1 MTSPDT
7 PAVHT
12 VIAYTR
18 TADRTRLGSIQ
29 AQREDLAADRLP
41 RLDREKE
48 WIDDVGQPGTIL
60 ERPGLTRALELLAH
74 HQADALIACD
84 ATRLAHSAAV
94 TRQLA
99 AHAAAH
105 GWQLVIVADD
115 RQLPLFPAEPQDPLT
130 CTNRGCWRF
139 CLGWLLA
146 AGCGL
151 LGGAGGLLV
160 TCWHSVHYVPD
171 WACSDVG
178 PDLRRSAEIYPS
190 A

>member
-99 AHAAAH
+99 AHAA
-105 GWQLVIVADD
+105 
-115 RQLPLFPAEPQDPLT
+115 
-130 CTNRGCWRF
+130 
-139 CLGWLLA
+139 
-146 AGCGL
+146 
-151 LGGAGGLLV
+151 
-160 TCWHSVHYVPD
+160 
-171 WACSDVG
+171 
-178 PDLRRSAEIYPS
+178 
-190 A
+190 